1 MVTLTINPIPSY
13 STVIL
18 SSSNEEQVDN
28 SITVE
33 EGALVSWSV
42 ACDGYETK
50 TGVQEVTE
58 DLDLD
63 ITLSPVPSFNQ
74 DYVDYL
80 ANLLIIQ
87 YHNKPKASATIK
99 ILAQKFP
106 VDLILKIRDSFNMD
120 TAIGNALDVLG
131 KYVGVTRWYYD
142 DNGEQIRLTDEEY
155 RMLIKLK
162 AISNTSNASH
172 YDIDEALHDFFGNR
186 VRATSDGN
194 MTMTIFIPSNA
205 EGVIKAAIQKRAM
218 PTPLGVEANKIVVQD
233 ARFFGFINYQNQHA
247 VYKTGFREYNEP
259 DKEGETLN
267 YDKVEEVERQ

>member
-1 MVTLTINPIPSY
+1 MVTITINPIPPY
-13 STVIL
+13 STVVL

-42 ACDGYETK
+42 TCYGYETK
-50 TGVQEVTE
+50 TGAQEATE

-63 ITLSPVPSFNQ
+63 ITLRPVPSFNQ

-87 YHNKPKASATIK
+87 YHNKTKAVATIK
-99 ILAQKFP
+99 SLAKQLP
-106 VDLILKIRDSFNMD
+106 VDLVLNIRDSFNMD
-120 TAIGNALDVLG
+120 TSVGASLDILG

-142 DNGEQIRLTDEEY
+142 ENGEQIRLTDEEY

-172 YDIDEALHDFFGNR
+172 YEIDQALYDFFGTR

-194 MTMTIFIPSNA
+194 MAMTIFVPSNS
-205 EGVIKAAIQKRAM
+205 ERVITAAIQKRAL

-233 ARFFGFINYQNQHA
+233 ARFFGFVSYQNQHA